1 MVLFISFKYVLG
13 TFHEPFLILI
23 SLSINQLESLLP
35 HITLLIT
42 NRSNNKQQPVP
53 FQYWYY
59 INGDWNQPLFKY
71 RQNIE
76 DMMPKSG
83 HITSLDIKDKLGY
96 LLLQYKNKGISK
108 TNTESLELWYT
119 TSMIPGVLIWCA
131 CHVNKS

>member
-1 MVLFISFKYVLG
+1 M
-13 TFHEPFLILI
+13 
-23 SLSINQLESLLP
+23 
-35 HITLLIT
+35 
-42 NRSNNKQQPVP
+42 QQPVP